1 MNSSVISRKYLQ
13 LIPLASILLSS
24 SGKAESPYDASLSEN
39 VLSIPYILV
48 GDQAYYATFTQAKDN
63 CPSVCFKLQT
73 AELRESVL
81 SAINVPFFDGSIISL
96 PRLRV
101 SGEIYSVDFSAV
113 DGETI
118 FLSNYQALTKERSFP
133 LSTSITS
140 RHGHGEKWGFE
151 GTMVNV
157 LQGGTSPLLV
167 KSFFSMSVCTDEDSI
182 GCYKQPPLFLY
193 EWDSGNGQFVDVSD
207 RITNPDEFLAPFT
220 YSFLVADINGDSIED
235 LVAGTNGEYFSPPGE
250 RYQGWS
256 WENYVLLSNAD
267 STFTWKV
274 LHEFKGN
281 TRHLSG
287 GDIDKDGDI
296 DLYVGDA
303 ADPDKQEDWENFP
316 EGFGGYFLI
325 NDGAGNFTRGSQR
338 FINNYSSELA
348 DLNND
353 GLVDLILAASGPYGC
368 PGTRVDC
375 RRFNGVYIYR
385 NNGDNTFTEIASD
398 LPFTEEHNLTKNS
411 SWTLLLDGVEYEHP
425 GIGINNN
432 AFDVNSDGLL
442 DILITYGSDTSNQY
456 FVSFLINQGNF
467 KFELDRSRIRHFHD
481 SQIIV
486 STKVIDANQD
496 GYLDVYFQRKY
507 RGWGDLLDAFIDEAI
522 YYNDGNGYFAND
534 NLLGL
539 PQIHGGLT
547 AFDVD
552 QDGVIDFIS
561 TDNWAQQRISESE
574 MGKTTKILF
583 QTVSNS
589 N

>member
-1 MNSSVISRKYLQ
+1 MNFSVIFRKYLQ
-13 LIPLASILLSS
+13 FIPLAAILLSS
-24 SGKAESPYDASLSEN
+24 SAKAESPYEASLSESLLN
-39 VLSIPYILV
+39 IPYILV
-48 GDQAYYATFTQAKDN
+48 GDQAYEATFKQTGHN
-63 CPSVCFKLQT
+63 CPSICFKLQK
-73 AELRESVL
+73 AELRQSVL
-81 SAINVPFFDGSIISL
+81 SAVNAPFIDGSLIRL

-101 SGEIYSVDFSAV
+101 SDELYSANFSV
-113 DGETI
+113 IDGETI
-118 FLSNYQALTKERSFP
+118 FLSSYQALTNERSFP
-133 LSTSITS
+133 LSTSIAS
-140 RHGHGEKWGFE
+140 RHGQGEKWGFE
-151 GTMVNV
+151 GSMVNM

-167 KSFFSMSVCTDEDSI
+167 KSFFSMSVCTNEDAT

-193 EWDSGNGQFVDVSD
+193 EWNSGNGQFIDVSN
-207 RITNPDEFLAPFT
+207 RITNPGEFLAPFT
-220 YSFLVADINGDSIED
+220 YSYLVADINGDGRED

-250 RYQGWS
+250 RYLGWS

-267 STFTWKV
+267 STFTWKA

-287 GDIDKDGDI
+287 GDIDNDGDL

-303 ADPDKQEDWENFP
+303 ADPDRQADWENYP

-325 NDGAGNFTRGSQR
+325 NDGSGNFTRGSQR
-338 FINNYSSELA
+338 FINTYSSELA

-353 GLVDLILAASGPYGC
+353 GLMDLILASSGPHTC

-385 NNGDNTFTEIASD
+385 NNGDKTFTEIASD
-398 LPFTEEHNLTKNS
+398 LPFTEEHNLTRGGP
-411 SWTLLLDGVEYEHP
+411 WTIRLDGIEYEHP

-456 FVSFLINQGNF
+456 FVSFLINQGDF
-467 KFELDRSRIRHFHD
+467 KFELDRNRIRHFHED
-481 SQIIV
+481 QIV
-486 STKVIDANQD
+486 VWTKVFDANQD
-496 GYLDVYFQRKY
+496 GHLDIYFQRKY
-507 RGWGDLLDAFIDEAI
+507 RGWGDQLDAFINEAI

-547 AFDVD
+547 VFDVN
-552 QDGVIDFIS
+552 QDGLNDFIS
-561 TDNWAQQRISESE
+561 TDNWAQQWISESARE
-574 MGKTTKILF
+574 KTTKVLF
-583 QTVSNS
+583 QDLLKSN
-589 N
+589 